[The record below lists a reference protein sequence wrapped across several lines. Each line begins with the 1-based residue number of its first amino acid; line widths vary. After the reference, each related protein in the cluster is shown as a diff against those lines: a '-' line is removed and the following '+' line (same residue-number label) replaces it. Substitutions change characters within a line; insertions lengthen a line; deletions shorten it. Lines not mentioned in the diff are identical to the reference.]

1 MYGKISIIHQSISW
15 SNTKL
20 CLLYRVECRIVDIER
35 RAARWPGVCILMIL
49 VASKVGPYTDGYTV
63 TLLLP
68 CCCCSQQNPQ

>member
-15 SNTKL
+15 SNTS
-20 CLLYRVECRIVDIER
+20 YRVECRIVDIER

-49 VASKVGPYTDGYTV
+49 VASKVGPDTDGYTV

-68 CCCCSQQNPQ
+68 CCCSQQNPQ